1 MRIVVVSLIPT
12 AALAYILGL
21 VDPGLWARAGLN
33 ISRFILLLGV
43 RNDLWGDALAAVYE
57 TLIISVFGVSCG
69 VLLAYLLAPLAS
81 PLLAPRT
88 IAIAGRIL
96 ANSARTV
103 PAILWA
109 ILFVILVG
117 PGVKAGAL
125 SLAIYTSTYL
135 AKFFY
140 EALESVDRELLDS
153 LRAMGLRGYI
163 LAFALYT
170 HIRRQVIS
178 SILFMLEY
186 NVRTAAILG
195 FVGAGGVGYYILQY
209 LSILDYPAV
218 LTFVIA
224 TIAIVAAID
233 IASYILRTRI

>member
-1 MRIVVVSLIPT
+1 MRIIVAFLIPT
-12 AALAYILGL
+12 AILAYILGL
-21 VDPGLWARAGLN
+21 IDPGLWAKVGLN
-33 ISRFILLLGV
+33 ISRFIPLLGV
-43 RNDLWGDALAAVYE
+43 RNDLWGDALTAVYE
-57 TLIISVFGVSCG
+57 TLIISVFGVSSG
-69 VLLAYLLAPLAS
+69 VLIAYLLAPLAS

-117 PGVKAGAL
+117 PGAKAGAL
-125 SLAIYTSTYL
+125 ALAIYTSTYL

-153 LRAMGLRGYI
+153 LKAMGLRGYT

-170 HIRRQVIS
+170 HIRRQIIS
-178 SILFMLEY
+178 S
-186 NVRTAAILG
+186 VSSC
-195 FVGAGGVGYYILQY
+195 
-209 LSILDYPAV
+209 LSITSKQQPY
-218 LTFVIA
+218 
-224 TIAIVAAID
+224 
-233 IASYILRTRI
+233 